1 MIVLVGPS
9 ASGKTE
15 AAKLLY
21 SIYGIKKVITHT
33 TRPMRIGEKDDVDY
47 HFVSKEEFL
56 KLKEKNYFIET
67 TLYNGNYY
75 GTSKS
80 EVSDNKVLIVDP
92 NGVKSIL
99 SLNDP
104 RIIIFR
110 LNADSTTRF
119 NRMIIRGD
127 SIENI
132 EQRISKDK
140 DVFSEDAL
148 SFKSINIDT
157 EKMTLLEIA
166 KFIYETYQDEL
177 ANL

>member
-33 TRPMRIGEKDDVDY
+33 TRPMRIDEKDDVDY

-157 EKMTLLEIA
+157 EKMTLLEIS

-177 ANL
+177 AKL

>member
-80 EVSDNKVLIVDP
+80 EVADNKVLIVDP

-166 KFIYETYQDEL
+166 KFIYETYQYEL
-177 ANL
+177 AKL

>member
-140 DVFSEDAL
+140 DVFQKMLFL
-148 SFKSINIDT
+148 S
-157 EKMTLLEIA
+157 
-166 KFIYETYQDEL
+166 
-177 ANL
+177 NL

>member
-33 TRPMRIGEKDDVDY
+33 TRPMRIGEKNNVDY
-47 HFVSKEEFL
+47 HFVTKEEFL
-56 KLKEKNYFIET
+56 KLKEEDAFIET
-67 TLYNGNYY
+67 TFYNGNYY
-75 GTSKS
+75 GSSKK
-80 EVSDNKVLIVDP
+80 EIADNKVLIVDP
-92 NGVKSIL
+92 NGVKAIL
-99 SLNDP
+99 ALNNP

-110 LNADSTTRF
+110 LCADETTRF
-119 NRMIIRGD
+119 NRMVIRGD

-132 EQRISKDK
+132 EQRITKDK
-140 DVFSEDAL
+140 EVFSENAL
-148 SFKSINIDT
+148 SFIKNNIDT

-166 KFIYETYQDEL
+166 KLIYETYTMEL
-177 ANL
+177 KNL

>member
-157 EKMTLLEIA
+157 EKKTLLEIA
-166 KFIYETYQDEL
+166 KFI
-177 ANL
+177 

>member
-157 EKMTLLEIA
+157 EKKTLLEIS

-177 ANL
+177 AKL

>member
-1 MIVLVGPS
+1 MIVVVGPS

-157 EKMTLLEIA
+157 EKKTLLEIA
-166 KFIYETYQDEL
+166 KFIYETYQDKL
-177 ANL
+177 AKL

>member
-33 TRPMRIGEKDDVDY
+33 TRPMRIGEKDDV
-47 HFVSKEEFL
+47 
-56 KLKEKNYFIET
+56 
-67 TLYNGNYY
+67 
-75 GTSKS
+75 
-80 EVSDNKVLIVDP
+80 VDP

-140 DVFSEDAL
+140 VVFSEDAL

-177 ANL
+177 AKL

>member
-33 TRPMRIGEKDDVDY
+33 TRPMRIGEKNDVDY

-56 KLKEKNYFIET
+56 KLKKKNSFIET

-80 EVSDNKVLIVDP
+80 EVADNKVLIVDP

-99 SLNDP
+99 SLNDT

-140 DVFSEDAL
+140 VVFSEDAL

-177 ANL
+177 AKL

>member
-166 KFIYETYQDEL
+166 EFIYETYQDEL
-177 ANL
+177 AKL

>member
-1 MIVLVGPS
+1 
-9 ASGKTE
+9 
-15 AAKLLY
+15 
-21 SIYGIKKVITHT
+21 
-33 TRPMRIGEKDDVDY
+33 MRIGEKDDVDY

-140 DVFSEDAL
+140 DVFQKMLFL
-148 SFKSINIDT
+148 S
-157 EKMTLLEIA
+157 
-166 KFIYETYQDEL
+166 
-177 ANL
+177 NL

>member
-166 KFIYETYQDEL
+166 KFIYETYQDKL
-177 ANL
+177 AKL

>member
-157 EKMTLLEIA
+157 EK
-166 KFIYETYQDEL
+166 KDFIRNSKIYL
-177 ANL
+177 

>member
-148 SFKSINIDT
+148 SSKSINIDT
-157 EKMTLLEIA
+157 EKRL
-166 KFIYETYQDEL
+166 Y
-177 ANL
+177 

>member
-132 EQRISKDK
+132 EQRITKDK

-148 SFKSINIDT
+148 SFKSRYRKKDFIRNSKIYLWNISRW
-157 EKMTLLEIA
+157 IS
-166 KFIYETYQDEL
+166 
-177 ANL
+177 

>member
-177 ANL
+177 TKL

>member
-56 KLKEKNYFIET
+56 TLKEKNYFIET

-157 EKMTLLEIA
+157 
-166 KFIYETYQDEL
+166 
-177 ANL
+177 

>member
-140 DVFSEDAL
+140 VVFSEDAL

-157 EKMTLLEIA
+157 EKMN
-166 KFIYETYQDEL
+166 FIRNSKIYL
-177 ANL
+177 WNISRWIG

>member
-166 KFIYETYQDEL
+166 KFIY
-177 ANL
+177 

>member
-99 SLNDP
+99 SLNDQ

-157 EKMTLLEIA
+157 EKMTLL
-166 KFIYETYQDEL
+166 
-177 ANL
+177 

>member
-140 DVFSEDAL
+140 VVFSEDAL

-157 EKMTLLEIA
+157 EKWNISRW
-166 KFIYETYQDEL
+166 IG
-177 ANL
+177 

>member
-21 SIYGIKKVITHT
+21 SIYGIKKVITHA

-166 KFIYETYQDEL
+166 KFIYETYQDKL
-177 ANL
+177 AKL

>member
-157 EKMTLLEIA
+157 EKWL
-166 KFIYETYQDEL
+166 Y
-177 ANL
+177 

>member
-67 TLYNGNYY
+67 TLYNDNYY

-157 EKMTLLEIA
+157 EK
-166 KFIYETYQDEL
+166 
-177 ANL
+177 

>member
-67 TLYNGNYY
+67 TLYNDNYY

-132 EQRISKDK
+132 EQRIS
-140 DVFSEDAL
+140 EDAL

-177 ANL
+177 AKL

>member
-33 TRPMRIGEKDDVDY
+33 TRLMRVGEKNDVDY

-56 KLKEKNYFIET
+56 KLKENDAFIET

-75 GTSKS
+75 GTSKN
-80 EVSDNKVLIVDP
+80 EVADNKVLIVDP

-99 SLNDP
+99 ALNDP

-132 EQRISKDK
+132 EQRITKDK
-140 DVFSEDAL
+140 DVFSEESL
-148 SFKSINIDT
+148 TFNSINIDT

-166 KFIYETYQDEL
+166 KFIYERYQKEL
-177 ANL
+177 AKL